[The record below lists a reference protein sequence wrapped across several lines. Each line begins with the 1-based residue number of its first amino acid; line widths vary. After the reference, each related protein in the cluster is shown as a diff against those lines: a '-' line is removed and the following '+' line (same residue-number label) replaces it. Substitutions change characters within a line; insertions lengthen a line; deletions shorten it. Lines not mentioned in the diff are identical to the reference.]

1 MLGPPGPPRGTFPAA
16 TRKFYYFVSKKLSLR
31 SLALSNLRNSISVS
45 TTLEYMMGI
54 NKKMMPLFDQY
65 NKKNIQNY
73 TCTTDPEKASKF
85 SVAIDGAGV

>member
-16 TRKFYYFVSKKLSLR
+16 TTKFYQSVSKKSSLR

-54 NKKMMPLFDQY
+54 NKKIMPE
-65 NKKNIQNY
+65 NI
-73 TCTTDPEKASKF
+73 
-85 SVAIDGAGV
+85 